1 MKEVSDE
8 MFYRSLKDDIY
19 YLWNVTFC
27 NCKRMVM
34 FEYVKEVY
42 YERITALSNFI
53 NEKCISYFKSNIK
66 IIYERSFLFYI
77 ST

>member
-19 YLWNVTFC
+19 YLWNITFA
-27 NCKRMVM
+27 NGKRMVM

-42 YERITALSNFI
+42 YERIVALSNFI
-53 NEKCISYFKSNIK
+53 NKKCISYF
-66 IIYERSFLFYI
+66 
-77 ST
+77 

>member
-8 MFYRSLKDDIY
+8 IFYRSLKDDVY

-42 YERITALSNFI
+42 YECIVALSNFI
-53 NEKCISYFKSNIK
+53 NKKCISYF
-66 IIYERSFLFYI
+66 
-77 ST
+77 

>member
-1 MKEVSDE
+1 
-8 MFYRSLKDDIY
+8 
-19 YLWNVTFC
+19 
-27 NCKRMVM
+27 M